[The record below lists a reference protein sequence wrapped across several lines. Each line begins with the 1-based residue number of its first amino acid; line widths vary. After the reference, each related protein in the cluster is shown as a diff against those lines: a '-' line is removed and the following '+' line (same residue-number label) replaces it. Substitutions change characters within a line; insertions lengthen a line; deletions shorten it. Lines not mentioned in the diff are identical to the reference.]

1 MDHSGTTPSQG
12 GTSPAGDRDAAAA
25 PALPDSLGHRG
36 LGHCKLVRKIG
47 QGGMGAVWLARHE
60 TLDKDVAVKV
70 LPPGFASDS
79 EAVARFIREARS
91 AARLEHPNVV
101 QVL

>member
-1 MDHSGTTPSQG
+1 METTGTTAGSDPG
-12 GTSPAGDRDAAAA
+12 AVPPTGTLENRV
-25 PALPDSLGHRG
+25 
-36 LGHCKLVRKIG
+36 LGHCQLVRKLG
-47 QGGMGAVWLARHE
+47 QGGMGAVWLARHQ

-70 LPPGFASDS
+70 LPPGFAGDS

-101 QVL
+101 QVLDAGSQDGI